1 MCDNTLYVKGQKACV
16 HCTVC
21 VNFMFV
27 PSRYE
32 SVLVL
37 QQPVEEDSGTYKIV
51 ASAGSQSKEFSFK
64 LYVKGKVFSISCT
77 TCCRYFICEQPD

>member
-1 MCDNTLYVKGQKACV
+1 MCDNTLYVKGQKAWV
-16 HCTVC
+16 HCTVH
-21 VNFMFV
+21 VNFMSV

-37 QQPVEEDSGTYKIV
+37 QHPVEEDSGTYKIL

-64 LYVKGKVFSISCT
+64 LYVKGKTLSIPCA
-77 TCCRYFICEQPD
+77 TCCRYFICEQTD